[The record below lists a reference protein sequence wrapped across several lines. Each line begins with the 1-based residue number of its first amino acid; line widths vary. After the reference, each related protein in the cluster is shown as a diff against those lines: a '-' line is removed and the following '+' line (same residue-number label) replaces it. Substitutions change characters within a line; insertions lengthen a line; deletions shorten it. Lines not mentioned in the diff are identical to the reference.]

1 MRSVQWHDNHE
12 NNSEEEEVTVKIRF
26 FARFRELL
34 GTDIITDVVAGT
46 MFTSLITTI
55 AKKNPEG
62 YTAIFDEK
70 GAFRE
75 FVILMK
81 NGKRIDIVD
90 AATTTVA
97 DGDEIAVF
105 PPVAGG

>member
-1 MRSVQWHDNHE
+1 M
-12 NNSEEEEVTVKIRF
+12 TVKIRF

-34 GTDIITDVVAGT
+34 GNDIITDVDKGK
-46 MFTSLITTI
+46 MFTPLIATI
-55 AKKNPEG
+55 AQKNPEG
-62 YTAIFDEK
+62 YAAIFDEN

-81 NGKRIDIVD
+81 NGKRVDIAD
-90 AATTTVA
+90 AAQTPVD

>member
-1 MRSVQWHDNHE
+1 M
-12 NNSEEEEVTVKIRF
+12 TVKVRF

-34 GTDIITDVVAGT
+34 GTDIPAEPVPGA
-46 MFTSLITTI
+46 SLVDLVRNI

-62 YTAIFDEK
+62 YNVIFDEH
-70 GAFRE
+70 GVFRE
-75 FVILMK
+75 YVIVMK
-81 NGKRIDIVD
+81 NGKRLETAEAVS
-90 AATTTVA
+90 ATVG

>member
-1 MRSVQWHDNHE
+1 MSIRV
-12 NNSEEEEVTVKIRF
+12 RF

-34 GTDIITDVVAGT
+34 GNEVIAEPSSPG
-46 MFTSLITTI
+46 TSLSGLVRQI
-55 AKKNPEG
+55 AQKNKEG
-62 YTAIFDEK
+62 YAAIFDEK

-75 FVILMK
+75 FVIVMR
-81 NGKRIDIVD
+81 NAKRVD
-90 AATTTVA
+90 TADADRVTVA

>member
-1 MRSVQWHDNHE
+1 M
-12 NNSEEEEVTVKIRF
+12 TVKIRF

-34 GTDIITDVVAGT
+34 GTDIITDVAEGT
-46 MFTSLITTI
+46 MFPALITTI

-62 YTAIFDEK
+62 YTAIFDEN
-70 GAFRE
+70 GSFRE

-81 NGKRIDIVD
+81 NGRRIDIAD
-90 AATTTVA
+90 AAKTPVV
-97 DGDEIAVF
+97 DGDDIAVF

>member
-1 MRSVQWHDNHE
+1 MS
-12 NNSEEEEVTVKIRF
+12 VKIRF
-26 FARFRELL
+26 FARFRELF
-34 GTDIITDVVAGT
+34 GADVMTDVVAGT
-46 MFTSLITTI
+46 MFTSLITMI

-62 YTAIFDEK
+62 YAAIFDET
-70 GAFRE
+70 GAFHE

-81 NGKRIDIVD
+81 NGKRIEIAD
-90 AATTTVA
+90 AAKTPVV

>member
-1 MRSVQWHDNHE
+1 M
-12 NNSEEEEVTVKIRF
+12 TVKIRF

-34 GTDIITDVVAGT
+34 GTDIVTDVAPGT
-46 MFTSLITTI
+46 MFTSLILII
-55 AKKNPEG
+55 ARKNPAG
-62 YTAIFDEK
+62 YAAIFDEN
-70 GAFRE
+70 GMFHE

-81 NGKRIDIVD
+81 NGRRIELTD
-90 AATTTVA
+90 AATTPIA

>member
-1 MRSVQWHDNHE
+1 M
-12 NNSEEEEVTVKIRF
+12 TAKIRF

-34 GTDIITDVVAGT
+34 GTDIVVEVNGKKH
-46 MFTSLITTI
+46 LLDLVKEI
-55 AKKNPEG
+55 AQKNKEG
-62 YTAIFDEK
+62 YEAIFDEK

-75 FVILMK
+75 FVILMQ
-81 NGKRIDIVD
+81 NGRRIETAEAGTV
-90 AATTTVA
+90 TVA